1 MASSLYSTNLSS
13 EDVGNDSYFCN
24 TGFKE
29 SCMEHDYST
38 PSILEKKILK
48 GIPLEELDIS
58 AINEKD
64 DLMIE
69 DLGRS
74 LSGILHVC
82 DSYEMVCVSNPTIN
96 QVVSCSLDEMDKTYL
111 GEYISEDINKEGT
124 VQWIEQVQSP
134 SSPLDVE
141 GLLGTTHV
149 ECPIKPTTPK
159 LVSAMKG
166 GRAQEGKPLKSTLS
180 VKWAPE
186 VYDPPA
192 TSESHTVKG
201 HIRRLKTLKKDHHK
215 QKHGKSKSY
224 KGSGADRKHVSRKST
239 STMIDSRILRL
250 EALRARAALNSPC
263 QSKVEVMDFSGVTGE
278 LKCGNSYCNKSL
290 AALHLPV
297 TRAIEEKFM
306 NGATSSRLCEK
317 TISGVLC

>member
-1 MASSLYSTNLSS
+1 
-13 EDVGNDSYFCN
+13 
-24 TGFKE
+24 
-29 SCMEHDYST
+29 MEHDYST
-38 PSILEKKILK
+38 PSIMEKKILK

-82 DSYEMVCVSNPTIN
+82 DSYQMVCVSNPTIN

-141 GLLGTTHV
+141 GLLSATHV

-166 GRAQEGKPLKSTLS
+166 GHAQEGKPQKSKLS

-250 EALRARAALNSPC
+250 EVLRARAALNSPC

-297 TRAIEEKFM
+297 TRAIEEKLM

-317 TISGVLC
+317 PISGVLC

>member
-38 PSILEKKILK
+38 PSIMEKKILK

-74 LSGILHVC
+74 LSGILHVR
-82 DSYEMVCVSNPTIN
+82 DSYQMVCVSNPTIN

-134 SSPLDVE
+134 SSPLDV
-141 GLLGTTHV
+141 GLLSTTHV
-149 ECPIKPTTPK
+149 ECLIKPTTPN

-166 GRAQEGKPLKSTLS
+166 GRAQEGKPLKSKLS
-180 VKWAPE
+180 VKWSPE

-297 TRAIEEKFM
+297 ARAIEEKLM

-317 TISGVLC
+317 PISGVLC

>member
-1 MASSLYSTNLSS
+1 
-13 EDVGNDSYFCN
+13 
-24 TGFKE
+24 
-29 SCMEHDYST
+29 MEHDYST
-38 PSILEKKILK
+38 PSIMEKKILK

-58 AINEKD
+58 SINEKD

-82 DSYEMVCVSNPTIN
+82 DSYQMVCASNPTIN

-111 GEYISEDINKEGT
+111 DEYISEDINKEGT
-124 VQWIEQVQSP
+124 VQWIEQ
-134 SSPLDVE
+134 
-141 GLLGTTHV
+141 
-149 ECPIKPTTPK
+149 TTPK

-166 GRAQEGKPLKSTLS
+166 GRAQEGKPLKSKLS

-201 HIRRLKTLKKDHHK
+201 HIRRPKAFKKDHHK

-224 KGSGADRKHVSRKST
+224 KGSSADRKHVSRKST
-239 STMIDSRILRL
+239 STMIDSRIFRL

-263 QSKVEVMDFSGVTGE
+263 QSKVEAMDFSGVTGE
-278 LKCGNSYCNKSL
+278 LKCGNSYCNNSL
-290 AALHLPV
+290 AAVHLPV
-297 TRAIEEKFM
+297 TRAIEEKLM
-306 NGATSSRLCEK
+306 NGATSSLLREK
-317 TISGVLC
+317 PISGVLC

>member
-38 PSILEKKILK
+38 PSIMEKKILK

-74 LSGILHVC
+74 LSGILHVR
-82 DSYEMVCVSNPTIN
+82 DSYQMVCVSNPTIN
-96 QVVSCSLDEMDKTYL
+96 QVVSCSLDEMDKTNL

-124 VQWIEQVQSP
+124 VQWIEQ
-134 SSPLDVE
+134 
-141 GLLGTTHV
+141 
-149 ECPIKPTTPK
+149 TTPK

-166 GRAQEGKPLKSTLS
+166 GRAQEGKPLKSKLS
-180 VKWAPE
+180 VKWSPE

-297 TRAIEEKFM
+297 ARAIEEKLM

-317 TISGVLC
+317 PISGVLC